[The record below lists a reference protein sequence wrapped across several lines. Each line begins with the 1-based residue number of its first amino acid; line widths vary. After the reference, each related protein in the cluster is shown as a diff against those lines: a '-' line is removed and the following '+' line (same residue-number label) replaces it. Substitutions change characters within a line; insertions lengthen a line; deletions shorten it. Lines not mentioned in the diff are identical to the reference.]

1 MNIENGGGGPS
12 FAWDGDALIYF
23 NNTGLSDYGY
33 KIILNELV
41 LDLKYYNLWNNMQ
54 AIYPFIGG
62 TAALHKWNLKNPL
75 DTNAAYRLGF
85 SGGGWTH
92 STTGVL
98 PNGTSSYIETN
109 YSPFSAATQSGFS
122 FGIYSRTNDLTGTQV
137 YGCTNGGGTTNS
149 QHNLTTANMYN
160 AGVIGGSGNF
170 TYKPTRTD
178 RLFINRRNSATDM
191 QGYRDGVS
199 LGTNT
204 SAPTV
209 NHPNVTFFFSARSN
223 SGSPVFFCKQQLAFA
238 FLGLG
243 MTNQQ
248 ALDLT
253 MIVNKYQS
261 SLGRNV

>member
-1 MNIENGGGGPS
+1 MNIENGGGSS

-23 NNTGLSDYGY
+23 NNTGLSDNGL

-41 LDLKYYNLWNNMQ
+41 LDLKYYNLWNTMQ

-62 TAALHKWNLKNPL
+62 TAALHKWNLKNPQ
-75 DTNAAYRLGF
+75 DTDAAYRLGF

-92 STTGVL
+92 SSTGAL
-98 PNGTSSYIETN
+98 PNGTSSYANTFYN
-109 YSPFSAATQSGFS
+109 PFSAATISGFS

-137 YGCTNGGGTTNS
+137 YGCTSDGGTTNS
-149 QHNLTTANMYN
+149 QHNITANMYN
-160 AGVIGGSGNF
+160 AGVIGGTGNF
-170 TYKPTRTD
+170 SFTPTRSD
-178 RLFINRRNSATDM
+178 RMLINRRGSTTDM

-204 SAPTV
+204 GVPTV
-209 NHPNVTFFFSARSN
+209 NQPNTNFFFAARSN
-223 SGSPVFFCKQQLAFA
+223 SLTPIFYCKQQLAFA
-238 FLGLG
+238 FLGLA

-253 MIVNKYQS
+253 LIVNKYQS